1 MIYLLISYSMVKELV
16 DNQRSGK
23 KDLSNAV
30 KNLLGLDVLENAK
43 YHLEKAKKEF
53 ETEFVSDSSSR
64 LSEINEELKLIDQKI
79 DEETANKEKYENE
92 LIELEKKQSKVN
104 DILKSMQV

>member
-1 MIYLLISYSMVKELV
+1 MHLWFGLQDFV

-53 ETEFVSDSSSR
+53 ETEFVLGSDHKA
-64 LSEINEELKLIDQKI
+64 E
-79 DEETANKEKYENE
+79 AV
-92 LIELEKKQSKVN
+92 KKGV
-104 DILKSMQV
+104 IACGGM